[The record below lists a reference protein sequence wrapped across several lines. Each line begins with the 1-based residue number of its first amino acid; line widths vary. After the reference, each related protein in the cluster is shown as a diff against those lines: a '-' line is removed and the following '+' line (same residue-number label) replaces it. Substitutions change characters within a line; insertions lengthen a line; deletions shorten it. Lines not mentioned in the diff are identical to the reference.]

1 MRGIRDGCGTRGTDP
16 PPPDPVTAVLNAL
29 QAETAANRTMTENLM
44 KNNQDMLHA
53 FMTEMRAERAQHRR
67 DDSPPHTTTVTPT
80 PTPSVTPQ
88 QRESGASHHTG
99 EASQPTIFVEP
110 SIIVEQY
117 DEGVIEERRLI
128 SFRKHKPPTF
138 LGSKDPKVVTT
149 WLQGMDK
156 IFQVMR
162 CRDPQKFRYS
172 VYMLEGDAHEWWC
185 DVSRPFVIQ
194 GQELTWNLF
203 ENLFHEQYFPRD
215 AREAKQGEFDCLV
228 QGSLSIDEYA
238 AKFNELVKFAN
249 YGGTLPTS
257 EFLSAKFQRGLNEKI
272 AKRMA
277 NTAVRNFA
285 DLITQCKRV
294 ETVYSRYL
302 KSSTF
307 GDAEVKRTNGT
318 DVKLKNNKD
327 KGLRVKQSGDE
338 FKRNGNSDRN
348 EFTFPKC
355 DTCGKHHG
363 GTCWFTTKTCFKCD
377 KLGHFAHVCPTRID
391 QVASVQEIDGTQ
403 AGGQTYILEP
413 LTGRKTSR

>member
-1 MRGIRDGCGTRGTDP
+1 MRGIRDGRGTRGTDP

-29 QAETAANRTMTENLM
+29 QVETAANRTMTENLM

-53 FMTEMRAERAQHRR
+53 FMTEMRAER
-67 DDSPPHTTTVTPT
+67 
-80 PTPSVTPQ
+80 
-88 QRESGASHHTG
+88 RESGASHHTG

-272 AKRMA
+272 AKRMS

-327 KGLRVKQSGDE
+327 KGLWVKQSGDE

-377 KLGHFAHVCPTRID
+377 KLGHFANVCPTRID
-391 QVASVQEIDGTQ
+391 QVASVVQEIDGTQ
-403 AGGQTYILEP
+403 AGGQTDILEP
-413 LTGRKTSR
+413 FTGEENLRIAK